1 MAKSERLH
9 LGPGMIVEALRDYNG
24 RYWVAL
30 ARNASVLL
38 STPADLRRFLKLAK
52 GTPSRETLDAW
63 LLGLEEADAE
73 KATRT
78 II

>member
-1 MAKSERLH
+1 
-9 LGPGMIVEALRDYNG
+9 MIVEALRDYNG

-38 STPADLRRFLKLAK
+38 STPADLRRFLKLPK
-52 GTPSRETLDAW
+52 GTHSRETLDAR